1 MAPTSPRDRRLG
13 REPDDEPPAHQPLDK
28 SAKLVYR
35 EKRIVAEFLAKHVFG
50 KIIPAGVADRIDFE
64 GLQPAPTEHVDP
76 KLRTSRHADPVWR
89 APFRDSWLYVVLL
102 FEFQAGSDWRM
113 AVRILLET
121 ALAYDYLAKSQ
132 EASRTRGLPPVLPI
146 VVHVGPERWTAPA
159 RLEDLLAD
167 EAKAFLPFVLGHQ
180 FVLVSEAEEAREIE
194 RGTTAREAALK
205 LRYAANSTEF
215 EEALPVLRALLPRD
229 SAAREGLVAW
239 VRSLM
244 IDQGAKEEDVA
255 KVKQMGD
262 LTGGVAQ
269 IWLAEDREKNR
280 REVREEVRREVR
292 GEVRE
297 EVRQEVR
304 GEVREEVRREVRE
317 EVRQE
322 VREEV
327 RGEIRREVR
336 EELRREVREE
346 GRQEGRQEVE
356 ARALLERRATLVRLA
371 RRKFDAETAKEL
383 GALLEEVSASERLA
397 EVADLVIDCASGQE
411 LLAHA
416 RTAS

>member
-1 MAPTSPRDRRLG
+1 MTPISPRDRRLDP
-13 REPDDEPPAHQPLDK
+13 EPDDEPPAHQPLDK

-50 KIIPAGVADRIDFE
+50 KVVPASVADRIDLE

-76 KLRTSRHADPVWR
+76 KLRTSRHADLVWR

-102 FEFQAGSDWRM
+102 FEFQAASDWRM

-167 EAKAFLPFVLGHQ
+167 EAKAFLPFALGHQ
-180 FVLVSEAEEAREIE
+180 FVLVSEAQEAREIE

-205 LRYAANSTEF
+205 LRYAANSAEV

-280 REVREEVRREVR
+280 REVREEVRQ
-292 GEVRE
+292 EVRE
-297 EVRQEVR
+297 EVC
-304 GEVREEVRREVRE
+304 
-317 EVRQE
+317 QE

-327 RGEIRREVR
+327 REEV
-336 EELRREVREE
+336 RREVREE
-346 GRQEGRQEVE
+346 GRQEGRQEAE

>member
-1 MAPTSPRDRRLG
+1 
-13 REPDDEPPAHQPLDK
+13 
-28 SAKLVYR
+28 
-35 EKRIVAEFLAKHVFG
+35 
-50 KIIPAGVADRIDFE
+50 
-64 GLQPAPTEHVDP
+64 
-76 KLRTSRHADPVWR
+76 
-89 APFRDSWLYVVLL
+89 
-102 FEFQAGSDWRM
+102 M

-167 EAKAFLPFVLGHQ
+167 EAKAFLPFALGHQ
-180 FVLVSEAEEAREIE
+180 FVLVSEAQEAREIK

-205 LRYAANSTEF
+205 LRYAANSAEV

-292 GEVRE
+292 
-297 EVRQEVR
+297 
-304 GEVREEVRREVRE
+304 EEVRREVRE
-317 EVRQE
+317 EVRGE
-322 VREEV
+322 VRREIRGEVRREIRGEVRREV
-327 RGEIRREVR
+327 RGEVRREVR
-336 EELRREVREE
+336 EEVRREVREE
-346 GRQEGRQEVE
+346 GRQEGRQEAE